1 MIIKKLDATLDRD
14 ILKRIYL
21 YEEKIFGTAGVGQ
34 YNISPFTKYGS
45 TYAIFNDTD
54 IISVIEVIFSRD
66 NIAYIYGVSTN
77 EKYQNKGYARILMN
91 FMFSDLKDISIF
103 ELTVTC
109 SNTYAIRLYS
119 SLGFKI
125 TKNLDNE
132 YFDNE
137 KRFLMRKEK

>member
-1 MIIKKLDATLDRD
+1 
-14 ILKRIYL
+14 
-21 YEEKIFGTAGVGQ
+21 
-34 YNISPFTKYGS
+34 
-45 TYAIFNDTD
+45 
-54 IISVIEVIFSRD
+54 
-66 NIAYIYGVSTN
+66 
-77 EKYQNKGYARILMN
+77 
-91 FMFSDLKDISIF
+91 MFSDLKDISIF